1 MKKIPA
7 KNYFILLVMLIGV
20 LVVTLFGASFYN
32 NNLKKTS
39 SLYKYANH
47 MSSND
52 LKEYLSESSSLV
64 IYISDKYDLTKED
77 VEDKLKDKIIELNLY
92 NNFVYVDYKEFND
105 KFLEYFNNTYN
116 TNLNVGMLPT
126 IIIYNDG
133 VIENIYYSL
142 DVDAINRLNLD
153 GVK

>member
-1 MKKIPA
+1 MKKIPV
-7 KNYFILLVMLIGV
+7 KNYFILLVMLM
-20 LVVTLFGASFYN
+20 LVIIVTLFGASFYN

-77 VEDKLKDKIIELNLY
+77 VEDNLKDKIIELNLY

-126 IIIYNDG
+126 IIIYSDG
-133 VIENIYYSL
+133 VIEKIYYSL
-142 DVDAINRLNLD
+142 DTDAINNLSLD